1 MKFIITESKLENIV
15 FKYLDNLDLN
25 PTKRAQSIYF
35 LTVDETA
42 LIKYDMTDYECKVS
56 NKLFDEISSLFS
68 FVRESTLGFIKNW
81 VESNYYLDISK
92 IYPAYIKYIK
102 YDI

>member
-42 LIKYDMTDYECKVS
+42 LIKYDMTDYECRVS
-56 NKLFDEISSLFS
+56 NKLFDEISSFFS
-68 FVRESTLGFIKNW
+68 LDRELTLGFIKNW